1 MTQKAPLLE
10 DMKVIAEENADG
22 GWRVVLQEASG
33 PRTLA
38 DGLSREIA
46 ERIAATWNF
55 CEGFSTG
62 PLQNV
67 TLHAIMDALD

>member
-1 MTQKAPLLE
+1 MTQKDPLLE
-10 DMKVIAEENADG
+10 DLKATVETGDRG
-22 GWRVVLQEASG
+22 CRVVLQDAAG
-33 PRTLA
+33 PRVVA
-38 DGLSREIA
+38 DGLERDIA

-62 PLQNV
+62 PLQTA

>member
-10 DMKVIAEENADG
+10 DIKVVAEERDG
-22 GWRVVLQEASG
+22 GWRVVLEETSG
-33 PRTLA
+33 PRALA
-38 DGLSREIA
+38 EGLPQEIA
-46 ERIAATWNF
+46 ERMAATWNF